1 MNENEVIKCLKEHI
15 KASINKHGRITGNDK
30 RYMITYIMDFMPY
43 LDKESAIKF
52 YNEKV
57 LPISIE
63 STQFD
68 VKYEIRT
75 EGVLVDAGE
84 YGKLAINKEN
94 ISEFIK
100 ELQKIRQIV

>member
-1 MNENEVIKCLKEHI
+1 MSEHEVIERLKEHI
-15 KASINKHGRITGNDK
+15 KACINKHGKITGNDK

-75 EGVLVDAGE
+75 EGVLIDAGK
-84 YGKLAINKEN
+84 YGKLAINKEF